1 MGVPVYSVVRRH
13 MKRTS
18 DRAFTVFDGSEP
30 LPLELS
36 LAPGESVVG
45 WYRNPAPWER
55 NLIVFTSE
63 ALYLV
68 DDARIDRVGIKDL
81 VGYESPHSKAEVTG
95 VRLLT
100 TDGFRFVRVA
110 GSFGPNGNQK
120 DAYSFIM
127 VVRALIPGTPTISF
141 QDEGADAKS

>member
-1 MGVPVYSVVRRH
+1 
-13 MKRTS
+13 
-18 DRAFTVFDGSEP
+18 
-30 LPLELS
+30 
-36 LAPGESVVG
+36 
-45 WYRNPAPWER
+45 
-55 NLIVFTSE
+55 LIVFTSE

-68 DDARIDRVGIKDL
+68 DEGRIDRVPIRDL
-81 VGYESPHSKAEVTG
+81 VGYESPKSKADVTG

-127 VVRALIPGTPTISF
+127 AIRALIPGTPTISY
-141 QDEGADAKS
+141 QDEGSDMKS

>member
-1 MGVPVYSVVRRH
+1 M
-13 MKRTS
+13 
-18 DRAFTVFDGSEP
+18 
-30 LPLELS
+30 
-36 LAPGESVVG
+36 VG
-45 WYRNPAPWER
+45 WYRNPAPWEQY
-55 NLIVFTSE
+55 LIVFTSE

-68 DDARIDRVGIKDL
+68 DEGRIDRVPIRDL
-81 VGYESPHSKAEVTG
+81 VGYESPKSKADVTG

-127 VVRALIPGTPTISF
+127 AIRALIPGTPTISY
-141 QDEGADAKS
+141 QDEGSDMKS

>member
-1 MGVPVYSVVRRH
+1 MAVLVYSVVRRN

-18 DRAFTVFDGSEP
+18 DGAFTVFDGNGP

-36 LAPGESVVG
+36 LASGESVVG
-45 WYRNPAPWER
+45 WYQNPVPWER
-55 NLIVFTSE
+55 YLIVFTSE
-63 ALYLV
+63 ALYLA
-68 DDARIDRVGIKDL
+68 DDGRIDRVAIKAL
-81 VGYESPHSKAEVTG
+81 VGYESPNSKAEVTG
-95 VRLLT
+95 VRVLT

-141 QDEGADAKS
+141 QDEGADIKS